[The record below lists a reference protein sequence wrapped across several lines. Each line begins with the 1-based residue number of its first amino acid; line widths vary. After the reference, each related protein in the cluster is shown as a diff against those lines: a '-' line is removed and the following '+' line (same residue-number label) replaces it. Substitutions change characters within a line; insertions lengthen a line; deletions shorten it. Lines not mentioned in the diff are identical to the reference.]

1 MNRLKRPFLA
11 LLCWGCLALSPAAW
25 AETLGSAKLDKV
37 RDGAPGWQ
45 IDRFETDGFALELMR
60 RGAQPPIHTPGSR
73 EQWGF
78 IDVETGSIVSISR
91 YPAGDPV
98 KLLRDASGV
107 DNPQAMRLREKRDE
121 ALTLGGRRVAGKRT
135 TVDVLTP
142 GAEETRVQRTFV
154 FPVKKAAYVLSVSY
168 RESEAAIGDQLVDT
182 IAKQFK
188 FVGK

>member
-1 MNRLKRPFLA
+1 MAVSAN
-11 LLCWGCLALSPAAW
+11 AW

-37 RDGAPGWQ
+37 RDGGPGWQ
-45 IDRFETDGFALELMR
+45 IDRFETDGFSLELMR
-60 RGAQPPIHTPGSR
+60 RGAQPPIHNQTPGSR

-78 IDVETGSIVSISR
+78 IDPETGSIVSISR

-98 KLLRDASGV
+98 KLLRDASSV
-107 DNPQAMRLREKRDE
+107 DNPQTMRLREKRDE

-142 GAEETRVQRTFV
+142 GAEETRVQRTYV
-154 FPVKKAAYVLSVSY
+154 FPVKKAAYVMSVSY
-168 RESEAAIGDQLVDT
+168 READAAIGDQLVDT
-182 IAKQFK
+182 LAKQFK